1 MNLVIVDKDEFE
13 KETRLFN
20 SISMRESAKHAL
32 YKAEVKG
39 IDAIKQ
45 LIRQEKEKNDVLL
58 KKQQNL
64 VERNEKYQKF
74 IDRMEGSRA

>member
-1 MNLVIVDKDEFE
+1 MNLMIVDKDEFE

-20 SISMRESAKHAL
+20 SISMSESAKHAL
-32 YKAEVKG
+32 CKAEVKG

-58 KKQQNL
+58 KKQQNI
-64 VERNEKYQKF
+64 VERNEEYQKF

>member
-1 MNLVIVDKDEFE
+1 MNLIIVDKDEFE

-20 SISMRESAKHAL
+20 SISMSESAKYAL

-58 KKQQNL
+58 KKQQNI
-64 VERNEKYQKF
+64 VERNEEYQKF